1 MNRVFPLFTF
11 NDTISENDDVFV
23 GVLIVFANKIKNDKF
38 RTARETDKDEYSNYL
53 NELFERYAIDE
64 NKKLNSTTT
73 TTSITTNSISKQE
86 QQKQIREALMK
97 GYVEM
102 SHINLTICTEC
113 QQAEYEAQHT
123 TERLV
128 SGG

>member
-1 MNRVFPLFTF
+1 MW
-11 NDTISENDDVFV
+11 VFV
-23 GVLIVFANKIKNDKF
+23 EVLIVFANKLKNEQF
-38 RTARETDKDEYSNYL
+38 SWSISIVRNEYAIYL
-53 NELFERYAIDE
+53 NELSEHYAISE
-64 NKKLNSTTT
+64 LTKFNSTAT
-73 TTSITTNSISKQE
+73 ISISKQE

-102 SHINLTICTEC
+102 SHINLTICNEC
-113 QQAEYEAQHT
+113 QHAEYDAQHT

>member
-1 MNRVFPLFTF
+1 MW
-11 NDTISENDDVFV
+11 VFV
-23 GVLIVFANKIKNDKF
+23 EVLIVFAKKLKNEQFSWSISIAKN
-38 RTARETDKDEYSNYL
+38 EYAIYL
-53 NELFERYAIDE
+53 NELYERYAISE
-64 NKKLNSTTT
+64 LTKFSSTT
-73 TTSITTNSISKQE
+73 SMNISKQE

-113 QQAEYEAQHT
+113 QHAEYDAQHT

>member
-1 MNRVFPLFTF
+1 M
-11 NDTISENDDVFV
+11 
-23 GVLIVFANKIKNDKF
+23 FANKIKNEQVSSSISI
-38 RTARETDKDEYSNYL
+38 ASNDYATYL
-53 NELFERYAIDE
+53 NELSERYAISE
-64 NKKLNSTTT
+64 LIKFNST
-73 TTSITTNSISKQE
+73 SKKSISKQE

-102 SHINLTICTEC
+102 SHINLTICIEC
-113 QQAEYEAQHT
+113 QHAEYEAQHT

>member
-1 MNRVFPLFTF
+1 MFLM
-11 NDTISENDDVFV
+11 
-23 GVLIVFANKIKNDKF
+23 GVLIVFASKIGNERVITSNDIVKN
-38 RTARETDKDEYSNYL
+38 EYSIYL
-53 NELFERYAIDE
+53 NELFERYTIGE
-64 NKKLNSTTT
+64 LTKFNST
-73 TTSITTNSISKQE
+73 SMNSISKLE

-113 QQAEYEAQHT
+113 QHAEYDAQHT

>member
-1 MNRVFPLFTF
+1 MWVLV
-11 NDTISENDDVFV
+11 E
-23 GVLIVFANKIKNDKF
+23 VLIVFANKLKNEQFSWSVSIVKN
-38 RTARETDKDEYSNYL
+38 EYAIYL
-53 NELFERYAIDE
+53 NELYERYAISE
-64 NKKLNSTTT
+64 LTKFNSS
-73 TTSITTNSISKQE
+73 TSMNSIGKQE

-102 SHINLTICTEC
+102 SHINLTICNEC
-113 QQAEYEAQHT
+113 QHAEYDAQHT

>member
-1 MNRVFPLFTF
+1 MW
-11 NDTISENDDVFV
+11 VFV
-23 GVLIVFANKIKNDKF
+23 EVLIVFANKLKNEQF
-38 RTARETDKDEYSNYL
+38 SWSISIVRNEYAIYL
-53 NELFERYAIDE
+53 NELSEGYAISE
-64 NKKLNSTTT
+64 LTKFN
-73 TTSITTNSISKQE
+73 TTSINSISKQE

-102 SHINLTICTEC
+102 SHINLTICNEC
-113 QQAEYEAQHT
+113 QHAEYDAQHT

>member
-1 MNRVFPLFTF
+1 MFLV
-11 NDTISENDDVFV
+11 E
-23 GVLIVFANKIKNDKF
+23 VLIVFVNKIENEKVITSNNIVKN
-38 RTARETDKDEYSNYL
+38 EYTNYL
-53 NELFERYAIDE
+53 NELFERYAISE
-64 NKKLNSTTT
+64 LTEYNTNI
-73 TTSITTNSISKQE
+73 SISINSISKQE

-102 SHINLTICTEC
+102 SHINLTICMEC
-113 QQAEYEAQHT
+113 QYAEYEAQHT

>member
-1 MNRVFPLFTF
+1 VFL
-11 NDTISENDDVFV
+11 V
-23 GVLIVFANKIKNDKF
+23 GVLIVFANKVENEQVKTSNEVVK
-38 RTARETDKDEYSNYL
+38 KEYSIYL
-53 NELFERYAIDE
+53 NELFERYAISE
-64 NKKLNSTTT
+64 LMEFNSN
-73 TTSITTNSISKQE
+73 SMNSISKQE
-86 QQKQIREALMK
+86 QQKQIREALKK

-113 QQAEYEAQHT
+113 QYAEYDAQHT

>member
-1 MNRVFPLFTF
+1 M
-11 NDTISENDDVFV
+11 
-23 GVLIVFANKIKNDKF
+23 GVLIVFVNKVGNEQVKRSLEVVKN
-38 RTARETDKDEYSNYL
+38 EYSIYS
-53 NELFERYAIDE
+53 NELLERYAIGE
-64 NKKLNSTTT
+64 LMIFNSN
-73 TTSITTNSISKQE
+73 SMNSISKQD

-113 QQAEYEAQHT
+113 QHAEYDAQHT

>member
-1 MNRVFPLFTF
+1 MW
-11 NDTISENDDVFV
+11 VFV
-23 GVLIVFANKIKNDKF
+23 EVLIVFANKLKNEQFSWSISIVKN
-38 RTARETDKDEYSNYL
+38 EYAIYL
-53 NELFERYAIDE
+53 NELSERYAISE
-64 NKKLNSTTT
+64 LTKFNF
-73 TTSITTNSISKQE
+73 TSMNSINKRE

-102 SHINLTICTEC
+102 SHINLTICNEC
-113 QQAEYEAQHT
+113 QHAEYDAQHT

>member
-1 MNRVFPLFTF
+1 MFLV
-11 NDTISENDDVFV
+11 E
-23 GVLIVFANKIKNDKF
+23 VLIVFVNKIENEKVITSNNIDKN
-38 RTARETDKDEYSNYL
+38 EYKNYL
-53 NELFERYAIDE
+53 NELFERYAISE
-64 NKKLNSTTT
+64 LTEYNTNI
-73 TTSITTNSISKQE
+73 SISINSISKQE

-102 SHINLTICTEC
+102 SHINLTICMEC
-113 QQAEYEAQHT
+113 QYAEYEAQHT

>member
-1 MNRVFPLFTF
+1 MW
-11 NDTISENDDVFV
+11 VFV
-23 GVLIVFANKIKNDKF
+23 EVLIVFANKLKNEQF
-38 RTARETDKDEYSNYL
+38 SWSVSIVRNEYAVYL
-53 NELFERYAIDE
+53 NEFSERYAISE
-64 NKKLNSTTT
+64 LTKFNST
-73 TTSITTNSISKQE
+73 SMNSINKQE

-102 SHINLTICTEC
+102 SHINLTICNEC
-113 QQAEYEAQHT
+113 QYAEYDAQHT

>member
-1 MNRVFPLFTF
+1 MNLVFPLFSF

-23 GVLIVFANKIKNDKF
+23 GVLIVFANKLKNEQI
-38 RTARETDKDEYSNYL
+38 RTSKEIVKDEYSIYL
-53 NELFERYAIDE
+53 NELFERNAINDIL
-64 NKKLNSTTT
+64 KFDL
-73 TTSITTNSISKQE
+73 TSITINSSSKQE

-113 QQAEYEAQHT
+113 QHAEYEAQHT

>member
-1 MNRVFPLFTF
+1 M
-11 NDTISENDDVFV
+11 
-23 GVLIVFANKIKNDKF
+23 FANKLKNEQF
-38 RTARETDKDEYSNYL
+38 SWSISIVRNEYAIYL
-53 NELFERYAIDE
+53 NELSERYAINE
-64 NKKLNSTTT
+64 LTEFNSTAT
-73 TTSITTNSISKQE
+73 ISISKQE

-102 SHINLTICTEC
+102 SHINLTICNEC
-113 QQAEYEAQHT
+113 QHAEYDAQHT

>member
-1 MNRVFPLFTF
+1 MW
-11 NDTISENDDVFV
+11 VFV
-23 GVLIVFANKIKNDKF
+23 EVLIVFANKLKNEQF
-38 RTARETDKDEYSNYL
+38 SWSISIVRNEYAIYL
-53 NELFERYAIDE
+53 NELSERYAISE
-64 NKKLNSTTT
+64 LMKFNSTAM
-73 TTSITTNSISKQE
+73 ISISKQE

-102 SHINLTICTEC
+102 SHINLTICNEC
-113 QQAEYEAQHT
+113 QHAEYDAQHT

>member
-1 MNRVFPLFTF
+1 MW
-11 NDTISENDDVFV
+11 VFV
-23 GVLIVFANKIKNDKF
+23 EVLIVFANKLKNEQFSWSISIVKN
-38 RTARETDKDEYSNYL
+38 EYAVYL
-53 NELFERYAIDE
+53 NELSERYAISE
-64 NKKLNSTTT
+64 LTKFNFNSN
-73 TTSITTNSISKQE
+73 SMNSISKQE

-102 SHINLTICTEC
+102 SHINLTICNEC
-113 QQAEYEAQHT
+113 QHAEYDAQHT

>member
-1 MNRVFPLFTF
+1 MFASKIDNEKVITS
-11 NDTISENDDVFV
+11 N
-23 GVLIVFANKIKNDKF
+23 GIVEK
-38 RTARETDKDEYSNYL
+38 EYTNYL
-53 NELFERYAIDE
+53 NELSERYAISE
-64 NKKLNSTTT
+64 LMKFNSTAM
-73 TTSITTNSISKQE
+73 ISISKQE

-102 SHINLTICTEC
+102 SHINLTICNEC
-113 QQAEYEAQHT
+113 QHAEYDAQHT

>member
-1 MNRVFPLFTF
+1 MCFC
-11 NDTISENDDVFV
+11 
-23 GVLIVFANKIKNDKF
+23 GVLIVFLNKIENEQVRTSNDVVK
-38 RTARETDKDEYSNYL
+38 KEYSIYL
-53 NELFERYAIDE
+53 NELFERYSSNE
-64 NKKLNSTTT
+64 LVVNNSNST
-73 TTSITTNSISKQE
+73 SLNSISKQE

-113 QQAEYEAQHT
+113 QHAEYDAQHT

>member
-1 MNRVFPLFTF
+1 MW
-11 NDTISENDDVFV
+11 VFV
-23 GVLIVFANKIKNDKF
+23 EVLIVFANKLKNEQF
-38 RTARETDKDEYSNYL
+38 SWSISIVRNEYAIYL
-53 NELFERYAIDE
+53 NELSERYAISE
-64 NKKLNSTTT
+64 LTKFNSTAT
-73 TTSITTNSISKQE
+73 ISISKQE

-102 SHINLTICTEC
+102 SHINLTICNEC
-113 QQAEYEAQHT
+113 QHAEYDAQHT

>member
-1 MNRVFPLFTF
+1 MFVNKLKNEQFSWS
-11 NDTISENDDVFV
+11 IS
-23 GVLIVFANKIKNDKF
+23 IVRN
-38 RTARETDKDEYSNYL
+38 EYAIYL
-53 NELFERYAIDE
+53 NELSERYAISE
-64 NKKLNSTTT
+64 LMEFNSTATI
-73 TTSITTNSISKQE
+73 SVSKQE

-102 SHINLTICTEC
+102 SHINLTICNEC
-113 QQAEYEAQHT
+113 QHAEYDAQHT

>member
-1 MNRVFPLFTF
+1 MFASKIDNEKVITS
-11 NDTISENDDVFV
+11 N
-23 GVLIVFANKIKNDKF
+23 GIVEK
-38 RTARETDKDEYSNYL
+38 EYTNYL
-53 NELFERYAIDE
+53 NELSERYAINE
-64 NKKLNSTTT
+64 LTEINSN
-73 TTSITTNSISKQE
+73 SITMNSISKQE

-102 SHINLTICTEC
+102 SHINLTICMEC
-113 QQAEYEAQHT
+113 QFAENEAQHT

>member
-1 MNRVFPLFTF
+1 M
-11 NDTISENDDVFV
+11 
-23 GVLIVFANKIKNDKF
+23 FANKIENEQG
-38 RTARETDKDEYSNYL
+38 RTSNEIVKKDYSIYL
-53 NELFERYAIDE
+53 NELFERYAINE
-64 NKKLNSTTT
+64 FMKFN
-73 TTSITTNSISKQE
+73 TTSITIGGISKQD

-113 QQAEYEAQHT
+113 QHAEYDAQHT
-123 TERLV
+123 TEQLV